1 MKDTILIKVTPDV
14 ARTFMRHMGTQGYV
28 AHEVASRGVTDVHFT
43 LDGVTTADN
52 SVTIMEDEAF
62 IGIRPR

>member
-14 ARTFMRHMGTQGYV
+14 ARTFMRHMEAQGYV
-28 AHEVASRGVTDVHFT
+28 AHEVDSRGVTDVHFSV
-43 LDGVTTADN
+43 DGVTTADH

-62 IGIRPR
+62 IGMRPR